1 MQGLEPIQRLVLTDL
16 TSAEL
21 DPARMAESPAEADGL
36 KDSVPSSSSQ
46 GSGGSGAG
54 RGGTL
59 RWIWSGLV
67 GILFGRRN
75 IDFEKRLRHL
85 SKEEVTVHS
94 RLKRRT
100 HTWRRVARAIVLYS
114 VLIEVLALG
123 FALVST
129 RSLDIPW
136 KLRAIRV
143 FPVFAVPAI
152 AALLYTAC
160 SRYFH
165 MRERKDQRTLEKLRA
180 ERQARIDELKQRT
193 NYYATQELIQRYDLD
208 PTAKAAAASVLAAK
222 LGAESGLNV
231 AFKSSEGADSSNA
244 TTSANGGKTRSP
256 ETSSGLRQ
264 RKGSQAQTKE
274 PLDTQG
280 FLKALEDEVKGERET
295 EALDRDAAMDRARG
309 RMGGGFAAAAAG
321 GGGGGIGW
329 LARIAAMLVGEDPSQ
344 CYALICKNCHMHN
357 GLAPKEEFQYVTYI
371 CPHCRAL
378 NGGRQWQSGEND
390 ETQRQHENQAAA
402 VAAVAAAAAAASSS
416 FTPKDSKQESRSSMV
431 TAAQDHEPEIPDS

>member
-1 MQGLEPIQRLVLTDL
+1 
-16 TSAEL
+16 
-21 DPARMAESPAEADGL
+21 
-36 KDSVPSSSSQ
+36 
-46 GSGGSGAG
+46 
-54 RGGTL
+54 
-59 RWIWSGLV
+59 IWSGLV

-165 MRERKDQRTLEKLRA
+165 MSKNFQCARERKDQRTLEKLRA

-193 NYYATQELIQRYDLD
+193 NYYATQELIQ
-208 PTAKAAAASVLAAK
+208 
-222 LGAESGLNV
+222 
-231 AFKSSEGADSSNA
+231 
-244 TTSANGGKTRSP
+244 
-256 ETSSGLRQ
+256 
-264 RKGSQAQTKE
+264 
-274 PLDTQG
+274 
-280 FLKALEDEVKGERET
+280 
-295 EALDRDAAMDRARG
+295 
-309 RMGGGFAAAAAG
+309 
-321 GGGGGIGW
+321 
-329 LARIAAMLVGEDPSQ
+329 
-344 CYALICKNCHMHN
+344 
-357 GLAPKEEFQYVTYI
+357 
-371 CPHCRAL
+371 
-378 NGGRQWQSGEND
+378 
-390 ETQRQHENQAAA
+390 
-402 VAAVAAAAAAASSS
+402 
-416 FTPKDSKQESRSSMV
+416 
-431 TAAQDHEPEIPDS
+431 